1 MSVMTLSRAE
11 VPGIASDVLVELFAV
26 VIVVSVMILSG
37 GILALS
43 VSGSVFVSVW
53 FPVGGEAALFTI
65 FVWISESVSVF
76 SGVIFI

>member
-1 MSVMTLSRAE
+1 MLSAAGVVVSVMTLSRAE
-11 VPGIASDVLVELFAV
+11 VPGIASGVLIESFAV

-37 GILALS
+37 GILVLS

-65 FVWISESVSVF
+65 SVWISE
-76 SGVIFI
+76 

>member
-1 MSVMTLSRAE
+1 MLSAAGVVVSVMTLSRAE
-11 VPGIASDVLVELFAV
+11 VPGIASGVLVELFAV

-43 VSGSVFVSVW
+43 VSGSSVSVSVW

-65 FVWISESVSVF
+65 FVWISE
-76 SGVIFI
+76 